1 MWERN
6 INRRTAL
13 GRLSALG
20 LAAAAGLDTASA
32 QSKISARK
40 RHPSIFVSSR
50 NGFGLRTVEDVRAS
64 IREGK
69 AREIWRRIRARC
81 DAELGAEPLTARSLF
96 EGRNEAAARQNNP
109 DYTVCKEA
117 GQRILRNALAL
128 LITEDT
134 RYRETALD
142 QMWALFDESVWP
154 DWIDQAHLR
163 FGLPTDLRTGM
174 LSQDVGIGY
183 DWLYPYL
190 NQSQRD
196 RIIEGL
202 DRRGIQPYL
211 ESMRQDP
218 WWSRDLNNWYT
229 VIIGGLGVAGMAIGD
244 DHPDSSRLIDM
255 SLERM
260 RRYLSIYGKGGE
272 FNESVAYSNATRIP
286 VIYFY
291 AYYYHSLGGAN
302 PIAQHPFPQTGEWT
316 VYSTLPPGRYAAFG
330 DGWVDAPPEVE
341 FMTAI
346 ASATR
351 DPILQ
356 EFCSRHLEASDNPY
370 LLLWYDPSIDMESPK
385 GRMPRGRA
393 FFDNGA
399 QIFSRSDWDPV
410 KPAMIVYGK
419 AKRDHNHAHN
429 DVGQVCID
437 VLGKRAIIDPGSPSG
452 YPADFFDE
460 NRWKYYN
467 ASIVGHNVPMFG
479 GREQLSPSHQRG
491 KKTLIDFEAVGG
503 RILQSE
509 FDDAKGGFWQ
519 LDLSAAYEGARSV
532 KRTVAHLLP
541 GIAVVYDEGVLERVE
556 EISLRWHT
564 AALANP
570 SIEGAFRVDLDE
582 AELLSQVSI
591 LEGDLIDHR
600 MVRHEYAPPF
610 DKDRM
615 GVPLEQRREP
625 YVETRLRDRRF
636 RVLTLFALDEGSS
649 AIDGWVEERGAW
661 RIETNSGRFTT
672 RIEEGV
678 ISVSNNSI
686 LRELRARI

>member
-1 MWERN
+1 M
-6 INRRTAL
+6 NRRTAL

-20 LAAAAGLDTASA
+20 FAAAAGLDSAAA
-32 QSKISARK
+32 QSRVGDGK
-40 RHPSIFVSSR
+40 RHPSIFVSSQW
-50 NGFGLRTVEDVRAS
+50 GAGLRTVEDVRAS
-64 IREGK
+64 VRKGV
-69 AREIWRRIRARC
+69 AREIWQRIQTRC
-81 DAELGAEPLTARSLF
+81 DAELGSEPLTARSLF
-96 EGRNEAAARQNNP
+96 AGRNEAAARQNNP

-134 RYRETALD
+134 RYRETALE
-142 QMWALFDESVWP
+142 QMWALFDESIWP

-183 DWLYPYL
+183 DWLYSYL
-190 NQSQRD
+190 NQGQRD

-211 ESMRQDP
+211 ESMKQNP

-229 VIIGGLGVAGMAIGD
+229 VIVGGLGVAGMALGD
-244 DHPDSSRLIDM
+244 DHPESERLIDM

-291 AYYYHSLGGAN
+291 AYYYHSLGGSN

-356 EFCSRHLEASDNPY
+356 DFCSRHLKANDNPY
-370 LLLWYDPSIDMESPK
+370 LLLWYDPTIEMKSPE
-385 GRMPRGRA
+385 GEIPRGRA
-393 FFDNGA
+393 FYDNGA
-399 QIFSRSDWDPV
+399 QFFSRSDWNPQE
-410 KPAMIVYGK
+410 PTMIVYGK

-437 VLGKRAIIDPGSPSG
+437 ILGKRAIIDPGSPSG

-479 GREQLSPSHQRG
+479 GREQLSPSHERG
-491 KKTLIDFEAVGG
+491 KKTLIDFEAVSG

-509 FDDAKGGFWQ
+509 FDDSKGGYWQ
-519 LDLSAAYEGARSV
+519 LDLSNAYEGVRSV
-532 KRTVAHLLP
+532 RRTVAHLLP
-541 GIAVVYDEGVLERVE
+541 GVAVVYDEGVLERAE

-564 AALANP
+564 ALPASP
-570 SIEGAFRVDLDE
+570 SSDGAFRVEVDG
-582 AELLSQVSI
+582 AELVSRVSI
-591 LEGDLIDHR
+591 LEGNVIDHR
-600 MVRHEYAPPF
+600 MLRHEYAPPF
-610 DKDRM
+610 DTDRS
-615 GVPLEQRREP
+615 GTLLEQRREP
-625 YVETRLRDRRF
+625 YVETRLRDKRY
-636 RVLTLFALDEGSS
+636 RVLTLFALSEDRS
-649 AIDGWVEERGAW
+649 ANAEWKYERGAW
-661 RIETNSGRFTT
+661 RIETQSGRFSA
-672 RIEEGV
+672 RIAKNKLF
-678 ISVSNNSI
+678 VSNESI
-686 LRELRARI
+686 LREIRVRV